1 MTEPKKE
8 AAKKETKRFGAVGF
22 VATAVDY
29 VIYNVI
35 TGVFHGPL
43 LVGNVASTSI
53 ASVVSF
59 LLNRE
64 VVFDGTRHDKKRY
77 TITLYVLII
86 AFSIY
91 VIQTVVL
98 YLVHQYLPGIGKA
111 LEQLIASLG
120 IHGISDRVLQNNVA
134 KVFASFF
141 GAIWNFFMLRKFV
154 FVPLTENPE
163 KHID

>member
-1 MTEPKKE
+1 MTEPEKA

-29 VIYNVI
+29 IIYNVI
-35 TGVFHGPL
+35 TGLFHGPL
-43 LVGNVASTSI
+43 IVGNVASTSI

-77 TITLYVLII
+77 TITLYILII
-86 AFSIY
+86 AVSIY
-91 VIQTVVL
+91 IIQSVVL
-98 YLVHQYLPGIGKA
+98 YLTHQYLPG
-111 LEQLIASLG
+111 LG
-120 IHGISDRVLQNNVA
+120 RGIEHLLSSVGLHGISDRMLQNNIA